1 VQQARFQDFCR
12 RVCINRKI
20 IFYEMNLN
28 LRFAEYLK
36 DLMSI
41 DRHRFVS
48 LDLHKNL
55 LGDHGVKILMT
66 EIRRSKSLVD
76 LNLASNEISNDG
88 MISIFDA
95 LQDN

>member
-1 VQQARFQDFCR
+1 
-12 RVCINRKI
+12 
-20 IFYEMNLN
+20 MNLGI
-28 LRFAEYLK
+28 RFAEYLR
-36 DLMSI
+36 DQMAI

-55 LGDHGVKILMT
+55 LGDQGVKILMT

-88 MISIFDA
+88 MISIFEA
-95 LQDN
+95 L